1 MTGQYY
7 LQDHPAGVSL
17 FDGQQSYGA
26 LIPYEAIP
34 DEINRLVKL
43 LDVERR
49 LRRRGG
55 TVKINV
61 PKSSLTLTF
70 HIADLP
76 DIIGR
81 LATVLARGRGED
93 SAGG

>member
-1 MTGQYY
+1 MGNYY

-17 FDGQQSYGA
+17 FDGVQSYGA
-26 LIPYEAIP
+26 LIPFEAIP
-34 DEINRLVKL
+34 EEINRLVKL

-70 HIADLP
+70 HIADIP
-76 DIIGR
+76 DIVGR
-81 LATVLARGRGED
+81 LATVLARGRAGD
-93 SAGG
+93 SAD

>member
-1 MTGQYY
+1 MGNYY

-17 FDGQQSYGA
+17 FDGAQPYGA
-26 LIPYEAIP
+26 MIPFDAIP
-34 DEINRLVKL
+34 EEINRLVKVI
-43 LDVERR
+43 DVERR

-70 HIADLP
+70 HIADIP
-76 DIIGR
+76 DIVGR
-81 LATVLARGRGED
+81 LATVLARGRAD
-93 SAGG
+93 SAD

>member
-1 MTGQYY
+1 MADYY
-7 LQDHPAGVSL
+7 LQDHPAGVTL
-17 FDGQQSYGA
+17 FDGVQNYGA
-26 LIPYEAIP
+26 LIPFDAIP
-34 DEINRLVKL
+34 AEVDRLVRL

-81 LATVLARGRGED
+81 LCTVLARGRAAD
-93 SAGG
+93 

>member
-1 MTGQYY
+1 MSAYY

-17 FDGQQSYGA
+17 FDGVQPYGA
-26 LIPYEAIP
+26 MIPFDAIP
-34 DEINRLVKL
+34 EEIGRLVKV

-70 HIADLP
+70 HIADIP
-76 DIIGR
+76 DIVGR
-81 LATVLARGRGED
+81 LTTVLARGRVVD
-93 SAGG
+93 